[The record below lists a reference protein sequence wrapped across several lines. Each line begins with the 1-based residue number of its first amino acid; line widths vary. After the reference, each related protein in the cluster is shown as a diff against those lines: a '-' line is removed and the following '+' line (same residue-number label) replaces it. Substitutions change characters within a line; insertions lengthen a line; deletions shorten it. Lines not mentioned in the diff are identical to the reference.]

1 MQQMTDGDAIRK
13 TREWWDQRAE
23 TEDALSDVV
32 GVGRYVLEPATEQ
45 YLARIVVEMLSSA
58 RGREICLD
66 GGCGVGLAFPL
77 INRVFPSI
85 IGLDFS
91 LNVIRRI
98 PREDH
103 KSAYLCNGSVTAIP
117 LTDES
122 VDAVHC
128 RDLMQCLPST
138 EIKRMF
144 EEFRRVLKPGGVA
157 VVHFKNSASM
167 WDRLGRISSRVKRLG
182 RAPAPHLNPLT
193 EKYVPGDVYLRPWP
207 WCVEQARAAGL
218 KVEKQFSWQLFFW
231 GRLEKR
237 GLARP
242 FERWERRIRKI
253 PLLESIIRHNGI
265 NYWIL
270 LRKADGSEA
279 N

>member
-23 TEDALSDVV
+23 TEDALPDVV
-32 GVGRYVLEPATEQ
+32 GVGRYDLEPATEQ
-45 YLARIVVEMLSSA
+45 YLANVVVDMLSSA
-58 RGREICLD
+58 RTKGVCLD
-66 GGCGVGLAFPL
+66 GGCGVGLAFP
-77 INRVFPSI
+77 IIDRVFPTI

-91 LNVIRRI
+91 PNVIRRI
-98 PREDH
+98 PPEFGDH
-103 KSAYLCNGSVTAIP
+103 KSAQLCNGSITAIP
-117 LTDES
+117 LADAS

-138 EIKRMF
+138 EVKRTF

-167 WDRLGRISSRVKRLG
+167 WDRLARVLSRVKRLG
-182 RAPAPHLNPLT
+182 RAPAPPPSPLT
-193 EKYVPGDVYLRPWP
+193 EVYVPGDTYLRPWQ

-218 KVEKQFSWQLFFW
+218 KVERQYSWQLFFW
-231 GRLEKR
+231 GRLEAR

-242 FERWERRIRKI
+242 FERWERRMRKV
-253 PLLESIIRHNGI
+253 PVLESIIRHNGI

-270 LRKADGSEA
+270 LRKTD
-279 N
+279 